1 MLNLSLCGVRVS
13 RNRAVASGVTSLEEG
28 IGLIAVR
35 VAGQVTVKPGV
46 GGANTEE
53 FAGVALNERTA
64 PTLAPLVYRAKVV
77 LVTSGQWGV
86 VLNRNVVGTP
96 RVVYTASGT
105 ALTASGGGAP
115 TAGQY
120 RVVNNNVVEVNTA
133 DLGKEIEVTY
143 TYAPTIADLY
153 QLGGDNSPTTFATL
167 PTLIGVTGVIEE
179 GLVYT
184 TNFDPSADW
193 AGWTPASTIKVG
205 ANGVFQIGGTGA
217 SVKGRVMHAPSVDIP
232 FLGIDFSVL

>member
-1 MLNLSLCGVRVS
+1 MLNLSLCGIRVS
-13 RNRAVASGVTSLEEG
+13 RNRDVASGVTSIEEG
-28 IGLIAVR
+28 VGLIAVR
-35 VAGQVTVKPGV
+35 VNGVPTVKPGV
-46 GGANTEE
+46 GSANTEE

-77 LVTSGQWGV
+77 LVTSGQWGI

-96 RVVYTASGT
+96 RVIYTATGV
-105 ALTASGGGAP
+105 ALTAAGGAP

-120 RVVNNNVVEVNTA
+120 RVVTNNIIEVNTA
-133 DLGKEIEVTY
+133 DLGKELEVTY
-143 TYAPTIADLY
+143 TYAPTVADLY

-179 GLVYT
+179 GTVFT
-184 TNFDPSADW
+184 TNYDPSADW
-193 AGWTPASTIKVG
+193 AGWTPASSIKVG

-217 SVKGRVMHAPSVDIP
+217 TVKGRVISAPSVDIP
-232 FLGIDFSVL
+232 FLGLDISVL